1 VARIDP
7 LPTSEWPP
15 EMRAAMAA
23 IQPPVPR
30 HPYPPRDPSRPK
42 GLNALGTLA
51 HHPALT
57 QAFNTFNGHVL
68 FATTLSPRQRELL
81 VLRVA
86 ALRHSDYEW
95 AQHAVL
101 AGDAGLA
108 PAEVAAI
115 AEGPDA
121 PGLDPLDRLLVR
133 AVDELI
139 SVAEISAATWAALGE
154 ELDAQQLMD
163 LVFTVGA
170 YETLAMAFRSFGV
183 EIDDDLKRKDASH
196 FREV

>member
-1 VARIDP
+1 MARIDP
-7 LPTSEWPP
+7 LPPRQWPQ

-23 IQPPVPR
+23 IQPPAPR

-42 GLNALGTLA
+42 GLNALGMLA

-57 QAFNTFNGHVL
+57 QAFNTFNGHLL
-68 FATTLSPRQRELL
+68 FASTLSPRERELL

-86 ALRHSDYEW
+86 AVRRSDYEW

-101 AGDAGLA
+101 AGDAGLR
-108 PAEVAAI
+108 PAEVEAVGQ
-115 AEGPDA
+115 GPDA
-121 PGLDPLDRLLVR
+121 PGLAAFDRLLVR
-133 AVDELI
+133 AVDER
-139 SVAEISAATWAALGE
+139 
-154 ELDAQQLMD
+154 LDDQQLMD

-196 FREV
+196 FREL

>member
-1 VARIDP
+1 MARIDP

-95 AQHAVL
+95 ALHAVL